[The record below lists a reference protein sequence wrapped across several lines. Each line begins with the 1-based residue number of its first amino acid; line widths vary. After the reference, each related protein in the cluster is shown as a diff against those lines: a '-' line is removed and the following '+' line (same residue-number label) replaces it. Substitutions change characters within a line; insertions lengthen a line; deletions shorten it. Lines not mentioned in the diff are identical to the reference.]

1 MVHLILSSPVLGIIL
16 MTIVICCDSAAVE
29 TSQLEKENQTVFCDL
44 IVIVGEH

>member
-1 MVHLILSSPVLGIIL
+1 

-29 TSQLEKENQTVFCDL
+29 TSQPEKENQTVFCDL